1 MRLGPAEDKRCE
13 AEDEQGLV
21 LQSTSNAADTSMNLS
36 VDVPES
42 LRLASP
48 KTPQKYIAYFCTQG
62 QTNTLFSYLIKLAWS
77 NQIGPWFYFG
87 GCYS

>member
-1 MRLGPAEDKRCE
+1 MRLGPAEDERCE

-42 LRLASP
+42 LRLASS
-48 KTPQKYIAYFCTQG
+48 KTLHTRPD
-62 QTNTLFSYLIKLAWS
+62 
-77 NQIGPWFYFG
+77 
-87 GCYS
+87 